1 MEKQLWKYKEYLQN
15 EIKLLY
21 TFIILFIVCAFLL
34 LFNIVLVLSNPI
46 KIKERNFDTV
56 SNSVVSI
63 HTYTGNTQ
71 NKKGSG
77 FIYKVAKEM
86 LEENK

>member
-1 MEKQLWKYKEYLQN
+1 MNKIKK

-34 LFNIVLVLSNPI
+34 LFNILLVLSKPLNQVNS
-46 KIKERNFDTV
+46 KDFEKT

-63 HTYTGNTQ
+63 HTYTGN
-71 NKKGSG
+71 KKTKQG
-77 FIYKVAKEM
+77 
-86 LEENK
+86 